1 MGLFSKLF
9 QSNEKNFVSPMTG
22 KVVAMS
28 DIPDPA
34 FAQKMMGDGVVIFPT
49 NNYLTAPVTGT
60 ITMIFP
66 TKHALGI
73 KSDDG
78 VELLIH
84 IGLDTVK
91 LEGKTFNLLV
101 SEGQRV
107 NQGDKLMEIDFKM
120 IEEAG
125 CLTATPVV
133 LTSQNSFEIVSQGD
147 VELNQPIIKLN

>member
-1 MGLFSKLF
+1 
-9 QSNEKNFVSPMTG
+9 
-22 KVVAMS
+22 
-28 DIPDPA
+28 
-34 FAQKMMGDGVVIFPT
+34 MMGDGVVIFPT

-91 LEGKTFNLLV
+91 LEGKPFNLLV

-125 CLTATPVV
+125 CPTATPVV